1 MIILSEYNDIVTC
14 VENKN
19 NEIFIL
25 LYLIT
30 DLTHLTQMTF
40 SFLKQSYCKD
50 LKPDIYIFYKRLKF
64 PGGRQWE
71 RIGLD
76 TDFVKLYYHLKSSS
90 FTLKC
95 FLPFYQIVLY
105 KYAPLSFSKI
115 IICKLCFGELNSQG
129 RQAQVQF
136 HSLSV

>member
-1 MIILSEYNDIVTC
+1 MQCFIKCFFLPEYNDFVTG

-19 NEIFIL
+19 NEIFSL

-30 DLTHLTQMTF
+30 ALNHLTQTTF

-50 LKPDIYIFYKRLKF
+50 LKPYIYIFYKRLKF

-76 TDFVKLYYHLKSSS
+76 TDFVKFYCHIKSSS
-90 FTLKC
+90 FTLKY
-95 FLPFYQIVLY
+95 FLPFYQIALY
-105 KYAPLSFSKI
+105 KYAPLSFSKT
-115 IICKLCFGELNSQG
+115 IICKLCFGKLNSQG
-129 RQAQVQF
+129 RQTQV
-136 HSLSV
+136 